1 MGDAEGADPEMSLN
15 DEENL
20 STGLRNV
27 LSVMGKPLG
36 KLALGAWVG
45 FGQVKKE
52 ARRF

>member
-20 STGLRNV
+20 SNGSHNGLPA
-27 LSVMGKPLG
+27 MGRPLG